1 MRLHFERERDRATA
15 EAEARGEDLWTD
27 RFEEPVRVKLIYAL
41 RHAAGDV
48 STRAA
53 VCDTA
58 QLRLASGLGKFRL
71 TDEPGLTPDQD
82 FINCIRIGPD
92 WMMPSVIEAMVY
104 GLDQVGGTAFF
115 PMSGIAGST
124 AGFKDDVKR
133 ILLEHRVGWDLVGE
147 EMVKRKSQELH
158 AGVIEP
164 VVRLLAGRK
173 DLAAVESA
181 YQDALREVTKGTPDD
196 AITDAGRA
204 LQEMLLACD
213 CKGNTIGELAAD
225 ARKKNLLAPH
235 DTPLA
240 AGLQTI
246 IDWVSADRSQKGDA
260 HRAWNPS
267 REDAWLTIHVV
278 GAVIVR
284 LEAAT
289 KR

>member
-27 RFEEPVRVKLIYAL
+27 RFEEPVRVKLMYAL
-41 RHAAGDV
+41 RHASGDRNTE
-48 STRAA
+48 ST
-53 VCDTA
+53 VCATA
-58 QLRLASGLGKFRL
+58 RLRLASRMGQFQLTAEQGLRPDFDFVNYLL
-71 TDEPGLTPDQD
+71 T
-82 FINCIRIGPD
+82 GPHN
-92 WMMPSVIEAMVY
+92 MIPSAIEAMVIA
-104 GLDQVGGTAFF
+104 LEEIGGGAFF

-124 AGFKDDVKR
+124 GGFKDDVKR
-133 ILLEHRVGWDLVGE
+133 ILLEHRVGWDLVGD
-147 EMVKRKSQELH
+147 EMVNRKSQELH

-204 LQEMLLACD
+204 LQEMLLACG
-213 CKGNTIGELAAD
+213 CKGKTIGELAAD

-240 AGLQTI
+240 TGLQTI
-246 IDWVSADRSQKGDA
+246 LDWVSADRSQKGDV
-260 HRAWNPS
+260 HRVWNPS
-267 REDAWLTIHVV
+267 SEDAWLTIHVV

-284 LEAAT
+284 LEATT

>member
-27 RFEEPVRVKLIYAL
+27 RFEKSVRVKLMYAL

-48 STRAA
+48 STLAA
-53 VCDTA
+53 VCETA
-58 QLRLASGLGKFRL
+58 HLRLASGLGTFRL
-71 TDEPGLTPDQD
+71 TDERGLTPDQD
-82 FINCIRIGPD
+82 FINYVGIGPD
-92 WMMPSVIEAMVY
+92 RKVPSIIEAMIY
-104 GLDQVGGTAFF
+104 ALDQVGGTAFF

-124 AGFKDDVKR
+124 GGFKDDVKR
-133 ILLEHRVGWDLVGE
+133 ILLEHRVGWNLVGDQMIE
-147 EMVKRKSQELH
+147 RNSQELH

-164 VVRLLAGRK
+164 AVRLLAGRP

-196 AITDAGRA
+196 AITDSGRA
-204 LQEMLLACD
+204 LQEMLLACG
-213 CKGNTIGELAAD
+213 CKGQTIGELAAD
-225 ARKKNLLAPH
+225 ARKKNLLAAH

-246 IDWVSADRSQKGDA
+246 LDWVSADRSQKGDA
-260 HRAWNPS
+260 HRVWNPS
-267 REDAWLTIHVV
+267 SEDAWLTIHVV

-284 LEAAT
+284 LEATT